1 MYSGKDIKDLREK
14 LGFQQTELAEELNTT
29 VHTIRHW
36 EQNPDVSIK
45 AKYEP
50 TIEKLLDTNIYD
62 GNVSLVV
69 DGIKEKIK
77 QNLLRIAS
85 ILHPV
90 ATLYFCATD
99 SDVPFGKKAI
109 AFAALTYFIMP
120 IDAIPDALPVAGFT
134 DDIAMITGAI
144 ASLGSV
150 ITQDHKEQADEWLNN
165 L

>member
-14 LGFQQTELAEELNTT
+14 LGFQQTELAKELNTT

-120 IDAIPDALPVAGFT
+120 IDAIPDALPLAGFT

>member
-99 SDVPFGKKAI
+99 SDVPIGKKAI
-109 AFAALTYFIMP
+109 AFAALTLF
-120 IDAIPDALPVAGFT
+120 
-134 DDIAMITGAI
+134 
-144 ASLGSV
+144 
-150 ITQDHKEQADEWLNN
+150 HNAD
-165 L
+165 

>member
-14 LGFQQTELAEELNTT
+14 LGFQQTELAKELNTT

-99 SDVPFGKKAI
+99 SDVPIGKKAI

-120 IDAIPDALPVAGFT
+120 IDAIPDALPLAGFT

-150 ITQDHKEQADEWLNN
+150 ITQDPKEQADEWLNN